1 MRLSILVVSRTP
13 ELLNS
18 MLSSLQAATNL
29 DAGDVEIL
37 CSWNGTH
44 EAEAAISNASGYDFL
59 IAQRTPYHFAGNMNG
74 LAERANGEVLLLIND
89 DVVLDPGSLDAGL
102 HCLKDNAQVGLV
114 GSRLRNQEGQLIH
127 AGILFDSRHSP
138 YHQLDRL
145 TGSEHAAALG
155 ENRPMPAV
163 TGALVL
169 IGREHFQA
177 LRFNTDYIVCGE
189 DVELCLDV
197 RERLG
202 LEVWYCPR
210 FSGVHESESTRRQEP
225 NQGGN
230 SEDLSRMRAR
240 HRAFLDSASRPQ
252 LRQDLQA
259 SIAEAEAL
267 RSFEAH
273 RHQEGASISATLA
286 NLQRLEQHFNDQ
298 QALAA
303 EQLANDPLLQQEI
316 KHWQLQAHS
325 LQLERLKLQQQLQQ
339 QGARQ

>member
-1 MRLSILVVSRTP
+1 MRLSILVVSRTAA
-13 ELLNS
+13 LLNR
-18 MLSSLQAATNL
+18 LCDSLNAACCL
-29 DAGDVEIL
+29 APLDVEIL
-37 CSWNGTH
+37 CSWNGSDAE
-44 EAEAAISNASGYDFL
+44 EAQIHNSSRYEFL

-74 LAERANGEVLLLIND
+74 LAERANGDVLLLIND
-89 DVVLDPGSLDAGL
+89 DVVLDPGSVDAGL
-102 HCLKDNAQVGLV
+102 QCLKQNAQIGLV
-114 GSRLRNQEGQLIH
+114 GSRLRNQDGQLIH

-145 TGSEHAAALG
+145 TGSEHAAVLG
-155 ENRPMPAV
+155 DNRPMPAV

-169 IGREHFQA
+169 ISRQHFQA

-202 LEVWYCPR
+202 LEVWYCPQ
-210 FSGVHESESTRRQEP
+210 FSGLHESESTRSQQP

-240 HRAFLDSASRPQ
+240 HRAFLEAASRPQ
-252 LRQDLQA
+252 LRQELQA

-273 RHQEGASISATLA
+273 RNQEGAAVSATLA
-286 NLQRLEQHFNDQ
+286 NLRKLEG
-298 QALAA
+298 LLA

-339 QGARQ
+339 QLQLQQQGAHQ